1 MMWNVGSGVNNQD
14 SGGDN
19 AVSKGLGLALLSK
32 AMGVQTIEGQFKTY
46 LDRLK
51 KTKQLKN
58 VEARLKI

>member
-32 AMGVQTIEGQFKTY
+32 AMGVQTIEG
-46 LDRLK
+46 
-51 KTKQLKN
+51 
-58 VEARLKI
+58 